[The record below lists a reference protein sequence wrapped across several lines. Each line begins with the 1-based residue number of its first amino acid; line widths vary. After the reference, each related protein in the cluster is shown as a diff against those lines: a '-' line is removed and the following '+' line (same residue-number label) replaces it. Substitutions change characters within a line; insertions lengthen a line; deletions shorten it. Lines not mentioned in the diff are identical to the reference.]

1 MPFFSKAVLDTEFEA
16 AVHQPMSR
24 QQRGCVAKSQDVI
37 RAVLLPAEEP
47 RFVLVEDY
55 TGSWFVVVTDRR
67 LLVFGTSFSGVCRE
81 LAFAG
86 FRGQFALDVETN
98 WSTRDSAVVIVGD
111 GFRVR
116 FKVSY
121 PATGHDLVRAVEE
134 IGEAP
139 AWACAL
145 PTDL

>member
-1 MPFFSKAVLDTEFEA
+1 MRFFAKAELDTEFEA
-16 AVHQPMSR
+16 AVHRPMNR

-37 RAVLLPAEEP
+37 RAALLPAEKP

-55 TGSWFVVVTDRR
+55 TGSWLVVVTDRR
-67 LLVFGTSFSGVCRE
+67 LLVFGTSFNGVCRE

-86 FRGQFALDVETN
+86 YRGQFALDVETT
-98 WSTRDSAVVIVGD
+98 WSNRGSAVVIIGD

-121 PATGHDLVRAVEE
+121 PASGRDLVRAAEE
-134 IGEAP
+134 IGEMP
-139 AWACAL
+139 AWAPAP
-145 PTDL
+145 PTEL